1 MTRVDAAFTNGRYLL
16 YGGYRLL
23 YYIEISKFFCEMRDH
38 D

>member
-23 YYIEISKFFCEMRDH
+23 YYIENIQVFL
-38 D
+38 